1 MAQICQTCGLF
12 MFLSQFLIRTVLR
25 KPGESVQEANVQK
38 HIKHARLCGR
48 YVGERRGR
56 ERRGVIL

>member
-25 KPGESVQEANVQK
+25 KPGECVQEANVQK

-48 YVGERRGR
+48 YIGEGER
-56 ERRGVIL
+56 EEE